1 MGRVL
6 ESCSRNLSCA
16 MQFVPDPRIIGREED
31 VKVFRPRA
39 IRWERSVQFGLEDRQ
54 RDQQQETSSEANGEQ
69 KPAGSGGQTRGRCP
83 VGGPA
88 LPTNHPTHPSFCPH
102 ALPSCLPPHQ
112 TTPLAPKRGSFPPP
126 VRCQHLP
133 LPIFRPLHP
142 ILVKHLLEFSTR
154 C

>member
-6 ESCSRNLSCA
+6 ESCARNLSCA

-69 KPAGSGGQTRGRCP
+69 KPAGSGGQTEGTLPCGWPCTPPHKPPNASRLLPTRSALLSASTPNRSPCTKTW
-83 VGGPA
+83 VFSTSSA
-88 LPTNHPTHPSFCPH
+88 LPAPTSSHFQATS
-102 ALPSCLPPHQ
+102 SN
-112 TTPLAPKRGSFPPP
+112 TG
-126 VRCQHLP
+126 
-133 LPIFRPLHP
+133 
-142 ILVKHLLEFSTR
+142 
-154 C
+154 